1 MPGGELID
9 SSMSGYNA
17 VVNDDG
23 TATITVKADI
33 AIDSEKKLAQI
44 INLGSKAGKF
54 EISSTEPG
62 KNPGPYT
69 EFSSNPRKNIYLDS
83 YTFDYS
89 DLQSAMFPIKA
100 GVSLPTTV
108 TLPVLSDFV
117 GTTYDGYDGTE
128 IGKLWGCGHI
138 LGLFYADNPRLCLYS
153 TGLI

>member
-9 SSMSGYNA
+9 SSMTGYNA

-44 INLGSKAGKF
+44 INLEVKPVSLKYHQRNR
-54 EISSTEPG
+54 E

-69 EFSSNPRKNIYLDS
+69 EFSTNPRKNIYLDS

-89 DLQSAMFPIKA
+89 ICNRQCF
-100 GVSLPTTV
+100 
-108 TLPVLSDFV
+108 LSKRV
-117 GTTYDGYDGTE
+117 
-128 IGKLWGCGHI
+128 
-138 LGLFYADNPRLCLYS
+138 
-153 TGLI
+153 

>member
-1 MPGGELID
+1 MSIPKELEVVSAVTADDGTLTITVKNKDGNTIPTGTTFDVRMPGGELID

-69 EFSSNPRKNIYLDS
+69 EFSTNPRKNIYLDS

-89 DLQSAMFPIKA
+89 DLPIGNVSYQS
-100 GVSLPTTV
+100 
-108 TLPVLSDFV
+108 
-117 GTTYDGYDGTE
+117 
-128 IGKLWGCGHI
+128 GCE
-138 LGLFYADNPRLCLYS
+138 FADNCNAS
-153 TGLI
+153 CTF

>member
-1 MPGGELID
+1 
-9 SSMSGYNA
+9 MSGYNA

-69 EFSSNPRKNIYLDS
+69 EFSTNPRKNIYLM
-83 YTFDYS
+83 TAI
-89 DLQSAMFPIKA
+89 LLIILICNRPMFPIKA
-100 GVSLPTTV
+100 GCE
-108 TLPVLSDFV
+108 F
-117 GTTYDGYDGTE
+117 
-128 IGKLWGCGHI
+128 
-138 LGLFYADNPRLCLYS
+138 ADNCNAS
-153 TGLI
+153 CTF